1 MSQLPPSD
9 IDAETAYIGNAL
21 LVDGYLDEH
30 HCPPDDFFDGLN
42 QRIVRA
48 MQTIQSRGVGVD
60 VVGVMTQLK
69 ADGVTG
75 CSERL
80 AEAMNVPTRVDG
92 DLERVIRDC
101 ARRRRVIDLARE
113 LQASSYD
120 RTQSIDQLVASHCVD
135 LEATGADLEDGQ
147 AANLQ
152 ALLAGAHERAIR
164 RGANGVS
171 RSVAFPLGHWQLER
185 DTGGLRPRKVAI
197 LGAPSHWGKS
207 SFALMVA
214 DLNLA
219 AKNNVLVVSGE
230 DDDELWA
237 DRWLQYRAE
246 LPRGRFESG
255 ILTPQQLDAMTSAV
269 AGAPQAPV
277 LLNAISRTPEWTVR
291 QVRAIMRRHPGN
303 WLVMFDY
310 LGAFVNE
317 DTKGD
322 DQRLRINY
330 IARQFTNC
338 IKTTG
343 AAGLMFSQITPS
355 DKLGMYSLRD
365 SKDIAN
371 AAEVIFLGGI
381 DGTDGRVLK
390 LAKNKP
396 GPAKAG
402 AVYEMG
408 SNKQSQCF
416 KPVENFAD
424 WDWGAIDG
432 P

>member
-1 MSQLPPSD
+1 MIPPND
-9 IDAETAYIGNAL
+9 IDSEIAYIGNCL
-21 LVDGYLDEH
+21 LIDGYIDDH
-30 HCPPDDFFDGLN
+30 YCPPDDFYDGQNRVIMNAILAVHE
-42 QRIVRA
+42 RDSSVDVA
-48 MQTIQSRGVGVD
+48 GLMAELKVRGVSGAS
-60 VVGVMTQLK
+60 T
-69 ADGVTG
+69 
-75 CSERL
+75 RI
-80 AEAMNVPTRVDG
+80 AEAMDAPTRVSG
-92 DLERVIRDC
+92 SLENVIRDC
-101 ARRRRVIDLARE
+101 ARRRRVIDIARM
-113 LQASSYD
+113 LQANSYD
-120 RTQSIDQLVASHCVD
+120 RTSSIDSIVAGACTD
-135 LEATGADLEDGQ
+135 LDETGADLEEGQ
-147 AANLQ
+147 AQQLRQ
-152 ALLAGAHERAIR
+152 LLAGSMARAMV
-164 RGANGVS
+164 RGKAGPGG
-171 RSVAFPLGHWQLER
+171 AIQFPLGHWQLER

-219 AKNNVLVVSGE
+219 AKNHVLIVSGE